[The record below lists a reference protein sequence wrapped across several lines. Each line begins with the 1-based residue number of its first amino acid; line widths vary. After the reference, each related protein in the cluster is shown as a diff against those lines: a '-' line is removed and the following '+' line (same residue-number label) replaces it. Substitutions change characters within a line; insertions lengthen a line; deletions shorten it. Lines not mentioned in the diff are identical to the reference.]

1 MGLCEVEGGII
12 SDYRILEEGDPKD
25 EKAKSYLAFR
35 DVPAAV
41 RAVVEAFGREPR
53 DAFGRQRSDARA
65 RGKTSSLA
73 KAGAQE
79 PTAPTLRA
87 TRLVWASAEEVS
99 GREIGNSDVYIGYLA
114 PSEVWYPSLVRT
126 VGIRC
131 SSVRRCFPCRRR
143 VASLPGTQ
151 GSRKPKRSQGST

>member
-1 MGLCEVEGGII
+1 MPAQEKLVSIFKPHTTQVIPRGKSGKPTEFGRKVGLCEVEGGII

-41 RAVVEAFGREPR
+41 RALVEAFGRGPR

-73 KAGAQE
+73 KAGA
-79 PTAPTLRA
+79 
-87 TRLVWASAEEVS
+87 
-99 GREIGNSDVYIGYLA
+99 
-114 PSEVWYPSLVRT
+114 
-126 VGIRC
+126 
-131 SSVRRCFPCRRR
+131 
-143 VASLPGTQ
+143 
-151 GSRKPKRSQGST
+151 